1 MVALHP
7 LTTGC
12 RVLIPLRDLVR
23 EYGVRPGPVLHVGA
37 HRAEELGD
45 YRREGFGPVWWV
57 EGNPDLIPTLRLK
70 VAMAR
75 HHVVH
80 AVLADRERDVT
91 FHVASNG
98 QSSSILPLGTH
109 ATEHPEVTYVAER
122 AVRTTTI
129 DTLSAAGALGQDP
142 APFLNLDVQGAELDV
157 LKGGER
163 YLAGVRWVYTEVNEK
178 ELYTGCALLPEMD
191 AWLEGRGFVRV
202 AAHLLGHGWGDA
214 LYVRS
219 QL

>member
-7 LTTGC
+7 LTGTC
-12 RVLIPLRDLVR
+12 VLIPLRDLVR

-45 YRREGFGPVWWV
+45 YRREGFGLVWWV
-57 EGNPDLIPTLRLK
+57 EGNPDLIPALRLK
-70 VAMAR
+70 VAVAR

-109 ATEHPEVTYVAER
+109 ATEHPEVSYVRSWAAR
-122 AVRTTTI
+122 ATTV
-129 DTLSAAGALGQDP
+129 DVLAASGALGQVP
-142 APFLNLDVQGAELDV
+142 APLVNLDVQGAELDV
-157 LKGGER
+157 LRGAER
-163 YLAGVRWVYTEVNEK
+163 YLGGVRWVYTEVNEK
-178 ELYTGCALLPEMD
+178 ELYEGCALLPEMD
-191 AWLEGRGFVRV
+191 AWLEDRGFVRL
-202 AAHLLGHGWGDA
+202 ATHMTGHGWGDA
-214 LYVRS
+214 LYARETG
-219 QL
+219 